1 MTHTQHIGFYCSSQ
15 SWGGLEMNT
24 LRYAKWMQEA
34 GKKVTVF
41 VVDLSRMHQE
51 AIRLE
56 LSFVLINKHRKYL
69 DIKEARSRAKLF
81 DQLGIDV
88 IWFRDNYD
96 FDLLAWAKRFAKN
109 KFKLLYQQAMQMS
122 AAKKSPLHFLQHKAC
137 DAWVATLP
145 YLAEQAAKW
154 TYMSKKN
161 IHVNPLGVEL
171 KRPTITFTRKQI
183 NIEENAFVIGIIG
196 RLDPTK
202 DQMSAIHALHL
213 MSAQYPQLHLV
224 IVGESTLNEGNAY
237 EIELKRKVNHFDLQS
252 RVHFLPYSSNVANE
266 FALFDVFLLSSMGE
280 TFGTV
285 TIEAMGYGKA
295 VIGTNTSGT
304 PEILDHGKCGLLY
317 TPYQVDE
324 LVEKIKTY
332 IEEPST
338 KMKMEQA
345 ARQRFEMYYSKEAS
359 MSGLLKIVNQWH

>member
-69 DIKEARSRAKLF
+69 VIKEARSRAKLF

-88 IWFRDNYD
+88 IWFRDNCD

-161 IHVNPLGVEL
+161 IHVNALGVEL
-171 KRPTITFTRKQI
+171 KRPTITFTRKQF
-183 NIEENAFVIGIIG
+183 NIEENAFFI
-196 RLDPTK
+196 
-202 DQMSAIHALHL
+202 
-213 MSAQYPQLHLV
+213 
-224 IVGESTLNEGNAY
+224 
-237 EIELKRKVNHFDLQS
+237 
-252 RVHFLPYSSNVANE
+252 
-266 FALFDVFLLSSMGE
+266 
-280 TFGTV
+280 
-285 TIEAMGYGKA
+285 
-295 VIGTNTSGT
+295 
-304 PEILDHGKCGLLY
+304 
-317 TPYQVDE
+317 
-324 LVEKIKTY
+324 
-332 IEEPST
+332 
-338 KMKMEQA
+338 
-345 ARQRFEMYYSKEAS
+345 
-359 MSGLLKIVNQWH
+359 